1 MHYSMPSCNNPVVH
15 IVYFYWE
22 RGAGLNK
29 TPKQMSSWRFIGS
42 GAELTACFYW
52 QQNCVETT
60 RHFFCVSTHCARSP
74 LHSKSANH
82 LSALRPWLIPP
93 INTKDVSCPFFFIC
107 TTIWNC
113 LITVQNF
120 YHETNLLYYYVL
132 WFKLTFSV
140 CSYCSKTD

>member
-1 MHYSMPSCNNPVVH
+1 MLAYFAFQFQLGWRFLLFYPYVNSYFFNIEYIAAMHYSMPSCNNPVVH

-74 LHSKSANH
+74 LHSIS
-82 LSALRPWLIPP
+82 LPIISRLRATNPTNQCKRCFPP
-93 INTKDVSCPFFFIC
+93 
-107 TTIWNC
+107 
-113 LITVQNF
+113 LLF
-120 YHETNLLYYYVL
+120 Y
-132 WFKLTFSV
+132 
-140 CSYCSKTD
+140 